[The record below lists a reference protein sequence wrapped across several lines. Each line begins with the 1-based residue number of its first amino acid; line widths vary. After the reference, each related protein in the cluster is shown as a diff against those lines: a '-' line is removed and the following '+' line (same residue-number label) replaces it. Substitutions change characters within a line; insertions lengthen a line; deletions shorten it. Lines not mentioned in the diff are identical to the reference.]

1 MEIKVQLPFMFALHS
16 MLAGRALPR
25 FVLLVF
31 LHNFICWIPV
41 FGNAL
46 RSLLVDDLVGF
57 DLPVG

>member
-1 MEIKVQLPFMFALHS
+1 MEIKVQLPFMFALYS
-16 MLAGRALPR
+16 MLADRVLTR

-41 FGNAL
+41 VGNAL
-46 RSLLVDDLVGF
+46 RSLLVNDLASF

>member
-1 MEIKVQLPFMFALHS
+1 MEIKVQLPFVFALYS
-16 MLAGRALPR
+16 MLADRALAR

-41 FGNAL
+41 VGNAL
-46 RSLLVDDLVGF
+46 RSLLVNDLASF

>member
-1 MEIKVQLPFMFALHS
+1 MEIKVQLPFMFALYS
-16 MLAGRALPR
+16 MLADRVLAR

-41 FGNAL
+41 VVNAL
-46 RSLLVDDLVGF
+46 RSLLVNDLASF